1 MSMVCVIACYI
12 VGYDLY
18 ISCSIRD
25 GRVLGDTDWKTVRFV
40 EACGTQSR
48 NAGVIRDRF

>member
-12 VGYDLY
+12 VGNGLS

-25 GRVLGDTDWKTVRFV
+25 GRVLGDTDWKTARFV
-40 EACGTQSR
+40 EACGTHSR
-48 NAGVIRDRF
+48 NAGVTRDRF